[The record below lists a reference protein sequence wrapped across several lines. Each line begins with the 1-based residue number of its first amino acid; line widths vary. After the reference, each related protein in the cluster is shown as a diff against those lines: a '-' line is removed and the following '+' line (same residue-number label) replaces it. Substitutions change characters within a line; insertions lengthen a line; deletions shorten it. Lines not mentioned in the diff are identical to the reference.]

1 MFLENV
7 CALKKKKSLEG
18 NIRGRKGGNET
29 EKCIFCEDI

>member
-7 CALKKKKSLEG
+7 CALKKKSLEG

-29 EKCIFCEDI
+29 GKCIFCEDI